1 MNYYEARQMR
11 DDKGEPSGIW
21 HFTCRNDD
29 RIWPVGCTKDC
40 KHTTAEEACQHWVET
55 EIARG
60 VRHGMSSWT
69 TCEFESCPNPAQ
81 HTFSVGHNGGMGGY
95 ALCPEHGTDETAIAM
110 FRASH
115 TGAIQIASSW

>member
-1 MNYYEARQMR
+1 MNYYQARQMR

-40 KHTTAEEACQHWVET
+40 KHTSAEEACQHWVET

-60 VRHGMSSWT
+60 VRHGKSSWT
-69 TCEFESCPNPAQ
+69 TCHEHDCPNPANQ
-81 HTFSVGHNGGMGGY
+81 TFTVGGPNGIDV
-95 ALCPEHGTDETAIAM
+95 ALCPEHATDETAIAM

-115 TGAIQIASSW
+115 TGSIQMVSSW